1 MKKFNWSFD
10 IIMLIFIEISMLV
23 SLVSSF
29 IEHKSM
35 LYIAETIAGI
45 LLALAPVIAS
55 SLFRFNLPKFL
66 NAFYLLFIYGSVYL
80 GTLLHFYSVPYW
92 DKGLHLI
99 SGAL

>member
-45 LLALAPVIAS
+45 
-55 SLFRFNLPKFL
+55 
-66 NAFYLLFIYGSVYL
+66 
-80 GTLLHFYSVPYW
+80 
-92 DKGLHLI
+92 
-99 SGAL
+99 